1 MRFHIHIGFL
11 VSLEKSFDLVIG
23 RESRMVTGRFARATD
38 FQSTKSAQRARPGC
52 RFPVPAWLAVNWSWR
67 PLLWPSWHRTQGFWL
82 PGPRLAAGS
91 WLTSHCVCARWP
103 EMPWGLPTEPVRVVQ
118 ECERTLFSAQP
129 HACGLSS
136 PWPAASFP
144 QSLQLKTYYL
154 PTPPGAALGRSF
166 IL

>member
-1 MRFHIHIGFL
+1 MISGFSWEIIRSGDRGGSNGDWPVCKSHGLPIHQ
-11 VSLEKSFDLVIG
+11 VCS
-23 RESRMVTGRFARATD
+23 
-38 FQSTKSAQRARPGC
+38 KSAPRL
-52 RFPVPAWLAVNWSWR
+52 PVPSSAWLAVNWGRR

-82 PGPRLAAGS
+82 PGPRLAAGF

-118 ECERTLFSAQP
+118 ECERALFSAQP

-136 PWPAASFP
+136 PWPSASFP